1 MAGVP
6 TGNGRSQLL
15 DDIEEFSRNG
25 PVLTNEPVLPTFTR
39 DKMSFPDLNVP
50 ASERSVHTPAK
61 AGNSDASPTLEP
73 PSSLGDPAADS
84 LLARLKQKAQ
94 TVQQVAEQRGAAHDA
109 IAQRLSASLGAVFH
123 YLDDLIKQLNII
135 KPEIPKEFVFPGNIV
150 FAGMRWVEGAA
161 DFRMVPTSTEDR
173 LYDSLTARLRI
184 ASPKKIVV
192 ERDAIGVE
200 PLRKLLHDYNIAFQ
214 IEEKQNTRKMI
225 ESASFTFP
233 CEIKAGFIIRAD
245 YAVGNLLLRT
255 RNIERF
261 GMMEF
266 RLQPDDLNQETLDE
280 LTKLF
285 LGETS
290 RFLQMYRRT
299 A

>member
-1 MAGVP
+1 MAGIA
-6 TGNGRSQLL
+6 NLL
-15 DDIEEFSRNG
+15 DDIEEFSRSG
-25 PVLTNEPVLPTFTR
+25 PLPSNEPAKPDITR
-39 DKMSFPDLNVP
+39 EKMSFPDLNEP
-50 ASERSVHTPAK
+50 AIERLASTIGSADEAPALE
-61 AGNSDASPTLEP
+61 AS
-73 PSSLGDPAADS
+73 SSLGSAAAGS
-84 LLARLKQKAQ
+84 LLARLKQTAQ
-94 TVQQVAEQRGAAHDA
+94 SVQQVAEQRDA
-109 IAQRLSASLGAVFH
+109 VQEATAQRLSSSLGAVFQ

-135 KPEIPKEFVFPGNIV
+135 KPEIPKEFIFPGNIV

-161 DFRMVPTSTEDR
+161 DFRMVPTATEDR
-173 LYDSLTARLRI
+173 LYESLTARIRI
-184 ASPKKIVV
+184 ASPKRLVV

-214 IEEKQNTRKMI
+214 VEEKQNVRKMI
-225 ESASFTFP
+225 ESARFTFP

-245 YAVGNLLLRT
+245 YEAGNLLLRT

-266 RLQPDDLNQETLDE
+266 RLQPGDLNPETLDE

-285 LGETS
+285 LGEKS
-290 RFLQMYRRT
+290 RFLQIFRRS